1 MAKASRKKRVAATA
15 PPVVKQPLVHRM
27 ETFAERHATWLA
39 LALILL
45 GTVRIA
51 ATYTVS
57 FHTADEPAHIGC
69 GMQWLSQGIYQYEP
83 QHPPLTRVVAALGPF
98 LVGVRS
104 TGKSDMYAEGIAILH
119 AGNQYEW
126 HLTLARCGNLLFFW
140 LACWM
145 VFLWGQRVL
154 GNSGALAAVL
164 IFTMTPTVLAH
175 AGLATTDMGITA
187 CFAATTYCSVGL
199 TWRPGPKNALWLGLT
214 GGLMVLTK
222 FSALVFYP
230 AAVVA
235 ALAVWL
241 FRVRPS
247 PNQVLQALRV
257 LAPWLGAAVFAGLL
271 VIWAGYRFSFGKT
284 VWIPFPVPFPEL
296 FPGIQD
302 VIAHNRRGHVAYFL
316 GEVSENGWW
325 NFFPTMLAIKLPIPA
340 LALIGIGLWRRPAR
354 FSEGWPFWIVV
365 SIATAILLV
374 VIPARINIG
383 LRHILP
389 MFPFLALIGAAGL
402 LWLAEQESRSRGAR
416 WTLAV
421 LTLWLCAGS
430 LSAHPDYLAYFNAFA
445 GSEPER
451 IVVESDLDWGQDIKR
466 LGERLRELHATSVG
480 FSPGIMLDPSQHG
493 FPPWRWSAV
502 DAPYP
507 GWNAVEVTVWK
518 EQRMGFRLQQP
529 NVRLWPDYVK
539 PVERVG
545 KSILLYYIPPQG

>member
-1 MAKASRKKRVAATA
+1 MAKAGKKKRARVVETA
-15 PPVVKQPLVHRM
+15 VVKEPVVHQIDGFIK
-27 ETFAERHATWLA
+27 RHATWLA

-45 GTVRIA
+45 GTIRIA

-57 FHTADEPAHIGC
+57 YHTADEPAHIGC
-69 GMQWLSQGIYQYEP
+69 GMQWLSQGIYSYEP

-98 LVGVRS
+98 LAGARS
-104 TGKSDMYAEGIAILH
+104 TGKRDMYAEGIAVL
-119 AGNQYEW
+119 GDGDRYEQN
-126 HLTLARCGNLLFFW
+126 LTLARCGNLLFFW

-145 VFLWGQRVL
+145 VFLWGSRTL
-154 GNSGALAAVL
+154 GPAGAVFGVL

-187 CFAATTYCSVGL
+187 GFAAATYCSV
-199 TWRPGPKNALWLGLT
+199 RMAEQPGPKTAWWLGLT

-235 ALAVWL
+235 ALVVWL
-241 FRVRPS
+241 FQHRTSTSHLLPLVRAR
-247 PNQVLQALRV
+247 L
-257 LAPWLGAAVFAGLL
+257 PWLGAAAFLGLL
-271 VIWAGYRFSFGKT
+271 VIWAGYRFSFGKAI
-284 VWIPFPVPFPEL
+284 WIPSPVPFPEL
-296 FPGIQD
+296 FPGIRE
-302 VIAHNRRGHVAYFL
+302 VIRHNSHGHIAYFL
-316 GEVSENGWW
+316 GEVSESGWW
-325 NFFPTMLAIKLPIPA
+325 IFFPTLLAVKLPIAA
-340 LALIGIGLWRRPAR
+340 LALIGVGLWRRPGV
-354 FSEGWPFWIVV
+354 SGGWPFWIVT
-365 SIATAILLV
+365 STAAAILLV

-389 MFPFLALIGAAGL
+389 MFPFLAVIGAVGL
-402 LWLAEQESRSRGAR
+402 LWLAEQASQSQAALG
-416 WTLAV
+416 TVAV
-421 LTLWLCAGS
+421 LTLWLCISS
-430 LSAHPDYLAYFNAFA
+430 LTAHPDYLAYFNAFA

-466 LGERLRELHATSVG
+466 LGQRLRELHATSVG
-480 FSPGIMLDPSQHG
+480 FSPAIMLDPSQHG

-507 GWNAVEVTVWK
+507 GWNAVQVTAWK

-529 NVRLWPDYVK
+529 DVRLWPDYTK

-545 KSILLYYIPPQG
+545 KSILLYYIPPQR